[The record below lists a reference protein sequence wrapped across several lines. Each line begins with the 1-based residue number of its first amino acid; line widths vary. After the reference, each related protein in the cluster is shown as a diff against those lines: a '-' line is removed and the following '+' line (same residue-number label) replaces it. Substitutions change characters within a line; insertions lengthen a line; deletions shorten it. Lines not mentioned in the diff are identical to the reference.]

1 MAKGMIPEFKT
12 SAIVGVSTH
21 WILIGFLHELYFSK
35 TSHVNNTVCTLLNA
49 FISMFMVSPLNS
61 VNSRIYH
68 K

>member
-61 VNSRIYH
+61 VNSRKYH